1 MKLNV
6 SRKVMQQSTI
16 FTFLISV
23 LRQKI
28 CVWPFLIHV
37 KITDKNIYV
46 NGLISIQECAE
57 RVNSL
62 KYYVDILL
70 ENVKLCGYFIEKNV
84 HMSFILLSINL
95 EILTKFMENLWS
107 YSKHFPTN
115 SEVFDRIHKSI
126 LIYFNFFDWS

>member
-1 MKLNV
+1 MWTLPATLKN
-6 SRKVMQQSTI
+6 SKCAIRKSD
-16 FTFLISV
+16 L
-23 LRQKI
+23 KGDKK
-28 CVWPFLIHV
+28 WPTLDTQAALHY
-37 KITDKNIYV
+37 TDKNIYA
-46 NGLISIQECAE
+46 NSLISIQECAE

-70 ENVKLCGYFIEKNV
+70 KNVKLCGYFIEKNV
-84 HMSFILLSINL
+84 QMSFILLSINL

-126 LIYFNFFDWS
+126 LIYFNFFYWS